1 MLEGGCDYVM
11 TWPKSEKD
19 SVAVVIIV
27 SCESA
32 SLESYLLILALGWMF
47 FFPHSFCFG
56 EDFC

>member
-1 MLEGGCDYVM
+1 MLEGWCDFVM
-11 TWPKSEKD
+11 TWAKSDED

-27 SCESA
+27 SYELA
-32 SLESYLLILALGWMF
+32 SLESYLLILSLGWVF